1 MAFELTEGSILDEV
15 DSLIEEREL
24 LKQKQDIEKKEGVI
38 REDNTVINVADGIY
52 PRSFFDLKKYPTQ
65 WKLVIYNTNE

>member
-38 REDNTVINVADGIY
+38 QEDNTVINVADGIY